1 MERQNAPG
9 LTCSKPK
16 LARPSELYDIMLRK
30 LSLDPAVL
38 MAYGGVFVH
47 GMWPP
52 VILFPLF
59 VQIMLIEGS
68 GSQKEAL
75 FVVYCVLSQSPKV
88 EIAPNAHMRLAKKF
102 AIVGIFLAF
111 KSSLYPPSP
120 IYFTVGTS
128 LQYTST
134 YKGNSFSS
142 WLLHEILYLV

>member
-59 VQIMLIEGS
+59 VHIMLTEGS

-75 FVVYCVLSQSPKV
+75 FVVYCMLPQSPKV
-88 EIAPNAHMRLAKKF
+88 EIAPNANMRLAKTF
-102 AIVGIFLAF
+102 AIVGM
-111 KSSLYPPSP
+111 
-120 IYFTVGTS
+120 
-128 LQYTST
+128 
-134 YKGNSFSS
+134 
-142 WLLHEILYLV
+142 